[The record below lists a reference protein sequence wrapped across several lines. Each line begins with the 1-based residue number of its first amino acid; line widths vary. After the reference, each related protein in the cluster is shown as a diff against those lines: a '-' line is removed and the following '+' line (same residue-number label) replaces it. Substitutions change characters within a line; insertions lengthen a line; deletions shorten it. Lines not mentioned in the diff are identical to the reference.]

1 MKKQIYVIH
10 GYGASPDKHW
20 FPWLKRILG
29 NKGYEI
35 EILKM
40 PTPET
45 PKVNEWIAKLKKDI
59 EIINENTEIDNDA
72 VFLYEGNYLDKFLPY
87 TDEIICYFWN
97 RDYPFDETFEEHLK
111 NIWKEKE
118 KVEFKGK
125 SHDEITR
132 IRYVKED

>member
-1 MKKQIYVIH
+1 MKLVVCLDKNNGISFFGKRQSQDELQRKNLFELIEDKKLYV
-10 GYGASPDKHW
+10 
-20 FPWLKRILG
+20 
-29 NKGYEI
+29 
-35 EILKM
+35 
-40 PTPET
+40 
-45 PKVNEWIAKLKKDI
+45 AKNSYDLYKDYAFNF

-72 VFLYEGNYLDKFLPY
+72 VFLYEGDYLDKFLSY
-87 TDEIICYFWN
+87 VDEIICYFWN